1 VTHVEPGT
9 LGIAVFTALMGAL
22 ATLVALPVGIAAAW
36 LLARRA
42 FPGKVA
48 VETLL
53 TLPLVLPPVATGFLL
68 LQLFGRNS
76 FVGRGLD
83 AIGVPIVFTWKAVV
97 IAMAVMSFPLI
108 VLTVRAG
115 LEQVDRR
122 YEQVAATL
130 GAGPWRVFRTITL
143 PLAARSLVAAAMLG
157 FARALGE
164 FGATIVIAGGIP
176 GQTQTLAVAIFNLT
190 EAGRDADATRLLL
203 VSAALAFAA
212 MLLANMV
219 QRRRPRS

>member
-1 VTHVEPGT
+1 VEQS
-9 LGIAVFTALMGAL
+9 AL
-22 ATLVALPVGIAAAW
+22 AIAAFTTMMGVASTLVALPIGIAAAW

-42 FPGKVA
+42 FPGKV
-48 VETLL
+48 VLETLL

-76 FVGRGLD
+76 VVGRSFD

-97 IAMAVMSFPLI
+97 VAMAVMSFPLI
-108 VLTVRAG
+108 VLTLRAG
-115 LEQVDRR
+115 FEQVDRR

-130 GAGPWRVFRTITL
+130 GAGPWRVFLTITL
-143 PLAARSLVAAAMLG
+143 PLAARSVIAAAILG

-190 EAGRDADATRLLL
+190 EAGRDADATRLLF
-203 VSAALAFAA
+203 VSVALAFAA
-212 MLLANMV
+212 MLVANLV
-219 QRRRPRS
+219 QRRGAQA